1 MKALGHMALL
11 MVLAVMVACNGNKP
25 AFEATRSAE
34 VPSKELSAVDSLLW
48 VQPDSALAVLMDY
61 WDGRDVSRNVS
72 ENTDNA
78 LLGDVSGNVS
88 TYDRHY
94 ANLLLAE
101 LLYKNY
107 YDQTNRPELQ
117 QAVAYFDSLLVLAD
131 QRGLPLQGF
140 YRRNARRAS
149 AQHTAFLDARA
160 HYINGVGYYEQDS
173 VVDACKEYLTALEVM
188 EKQFEEE
195 ERIEKKAEFMAYT
208 YTRLTDLFSDLYLHE
223 QAIYFAQQ
231 TLSYYREQDT
241 PSWYFARMLCEI
253 GTQYDMMEELDS
265 ASCYYNRAA
274 DVLDDTTLLMY
285 RDNIT
290 RQAFLSYRRTHQ
302 PKQDL
307 PVLYRL
313 AGMAVSND
321 ELMARYL
328 VIGNVYFYENQ
339 FDSAYTYLRKV
350 YENMTDRD
358 SRMLSAERLQ
368 EMSFA
373 NGDTLLAKEYALTR
387 SRLATMPDQEGN
399 THASLTALCLQYE
412 QNKQEAQHR
421 SESKRT
427 IDFIVKA
434 FMIVALVIII
444 MGLLLVKQNKS
455 WVTEHHAHKI
465 QQAALAGRLK
475 KSRQEL
481 RELKSQIKQQGFTS
495 SDSKTQAISFVE
507 EPVCQM
513 IIERVNEGQFKSQM
527 DCSVYKDYALS
538 KEQLSALREAANC
551 HFSQFTTR
559 LVKSYPKLTSGD
571 LNYCCLYLL
580 DMSEADISALMQ
592 RAYSTVSDRSRKLKT
607 IFGCTDPLSI
617 TLHRIANNEAI
628 D

>member
-285 RDNIT
+285 RDIIT

-495 SDSKTQAISFVE
+495 SDSKAQAISFVE

-538 KEQLSALREAANC
+538 KEQIIELRSAVNR
-551 HFSQFTTR
+551 HFNQFTTR
-559 LVKSYPKLTSGD
+559 LVKSYPKLTPGD

-607 IFGCTDPLSI
+607 IFGSMDPLSI
-617 TLHRIANNEAI
+617 TLHRIANNEAM

>member
-117 QAVAYFDSLLVLAD
+117 QVVAYFDSLLVLAD

-285 RDNIT
+285 RDIIT
-290 RQAFLSYRRTHQ
+290 RQAFLSYRRIHQ

-495 SDSKTQAISFVE
+495 SDSKAQAISFVE

-538 KEQLSALREAANC
+538 KEQIIELRSAVNR
-551 HFSQFTTR
+551 HFNQFTTR
-559 LVKSYPKLTSGD
+559 LVKSYPKLTPGD

-607 IFGCTDPLSI
+607 IFGSMDPLSI
-617 TLHRIANNEAI
+617 TLHRIANNEAM

>member
-117 QAVAYFDSLLVLAD
+117 QVVAYFDSLLVLAD

-495 SDSKTQAISFVE
+495 SDSKAQAISFVE

>member
-1 MKALGHMALL
+1 M
-11 MVLAVMVACNGNKP
+11 
-25 AFEATRSAE
+25 
-34 VPSKELSAVDSLLW
+34 
-48 VQPDSALAVLMDY
+48 
-61 WDGRDVSRNVS
+61 
-72 ENTDNA
+72 
-78 LLGDVSGNVS
+78 
-88 TYDRHY
+88 
-94 ANLLLAE
+94 
-101 LLYKNY
+101 
-107 YDQTNRPELQ
+107 Q
-117 QAVAYFDSLLVLAD
+117 QAVAYFASLLVLAD